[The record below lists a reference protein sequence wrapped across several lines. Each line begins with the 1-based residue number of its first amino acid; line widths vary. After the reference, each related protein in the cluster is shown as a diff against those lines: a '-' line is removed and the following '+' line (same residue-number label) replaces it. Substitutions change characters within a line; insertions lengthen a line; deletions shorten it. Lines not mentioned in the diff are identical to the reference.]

1 MLCVVPGCGASN
13 QEYLVEF
20 PRNKRLSKRWKE
32 AIELGTGC
40 QLPTSDVFVHQN
52 QQLCLSHFSGD
63 DHPGSINYQEPSNF
77 KNSNGDLVQVSS
89 CRLCL
94 KFDFRSKMYP
104 KVGKMEHVSLS
115 STIRAVMKISL
126 APDDF
131 LTEICECCLIK
142 VDVLKSW
149 AKETLQQEMDFRELM
164 NLARSELSHAD
175 VSIKVETV
183 LLEAKEE
190 PVEDESITAEDPPI
204 SVCPPDVQFDK
215 NPKKVESTDTITV
228 DEIKVSSDED
238 DQPLA
243 RLARKRKDVSTRRRK
258 QVFPSE
264 RKKRGRK
271 PKSKSETMTKRKE
284 TRPREAASPKPPR
297 QEYLRHIL
305 AKKCYI
311 CNVSLEDTDELIAHL
326 TAMHAGKID
335 YKCDDCNKTFG
346 KVTIYNRHLSCHD
359 ITIRPRK
366 CQFCSLCFSAKESLK
381 IHENREHGANHT
393 LPKRYNRRH
402 KIFQCESCGKIFL
415 TDSLLK
421 QHDLFVHKKMPAASC
436 KLCGKTFV
444 TKANLEKHYIVHSNE
459 RPYKCD
465 KCEASFKTS
474 TALTKHS
481 LLHENV
487 LPYECRHCEERFL
500 TQALYAKHRQLNH
513 KNQPK
518 VPRSIPCGICQEVFS
533 RSADLKNH
541 IAEAHPGQEYP
552 YYSCPECPQRFL
564 ERDQLELHANIHT
577 DRFVCEVCDKPHCSV
592 AQLKD
597 HMESHNPSQP
607 WQCTICLRRFSLQSN
622 YSRHRLIHQDE
633 KRFKCDFCDK
643 GFSQKGQLM
652 NHRRTHTGERPF
664 TCPAC
669 GKSFGDRPTFYK
681 HRKRCMEKESQPNKR
696 SISATIDGEDC
707 EF

>member
-1 MLCVVPGCGASN
+1 MICVVPHCNASN

-20 PRNKRLSKRWKE
+20 PRSPKLVERWKT
-32 AIELGTGC
+32 AIELATGLR
-40 QLPTSDVFVHQN
+40 LPPMDENSSQ
-52 QQLCLSHFSGD
+52 QQLCLSHFSGGA
-63 DHPGSINYQEPSNF
+63 HPGMIEYQEPNCF
-77 KNSNGDLVQVSS
+77 KNADGDPVEVSS

-94 KFDFRSKMYP
+94 RFEFRSRMYS
-104 KVGKMEHVSLS
+104 KLGKMEHVSLS
-115 STIRAVMKISL
+115 STIRAVMKVSL

-131 LTEICECCLIK
+131 LTEICDRCLIK
-142 VDVLKSW
+142 IDVLKSW
-149 AKETLQQEMDFRELM
+149 AKETLQQETNYRELM
-164 NLARSELSHAD
+164 NLARNESHNSD
-175 VSIKVETV
+175 VSVKVETV

-190 PVEDESITAEDPPI
+190 PNEEAPAPVEEATT
-204 SVCPPDVQFDK
+204 SVCSPVKEPERK
-215 NPKKVESTDTITV
+215 ENPENDV
-228 DEIKVSSDED
+228 DEAIVVQADSSSDED
-238 DQPLA
+238 NQPLA
-243 RLARKRKDVSTRRRK
+243 RIVRKRGESKSRKRKQS
-258 QVFPSE
+258 FPVE
-264 RKKRGRK
+264 RKKQSKKSKIKLDATKKIKMKRERK
-271 PKSKSETMTKRKE
+271 P
-284 TRPREAASPKPPR
+284 ASPKPVR
-297 QEYLRHIL
+297 QDYLRNIL

-311 CNVSLEDTDELIAHL
+311 CNISLEDTDELVAHL
-326 TAMHAGKID
+326 TSAHAGKID

-381 IHENREHGANHT
+381 IHENREHGTNHT
-393 LPKRYNRRH
+393 LPKRYNRRN

-415 TDSLLK
+415 TDALLK
-421 QHDLFVHKKMPAASC
+421 QHDLFVHKKVPAASC

-444 TKANLEKHYIVHSNE
+444 TKANLEKHYIVHSKE

-465 KCEASFKTS
+465 KCEATFKTS

-518 VPRSIPCGICQEVFS
+518 VPRSIPCGICQEVYS

-541 IAEAHPGQEYP
+541 ITDSHPNEIYP
-552 YYSCPECPQRFL
+552 YFTCSQCPQRFL
-564 ERDQLELHANIHT
+564 EREQLELHENIHT
-577 DRFVCEVCDKPHCSV
+577 DRFVCDICDKHHCSV

-597 HMESHNPSQP
+597 HMETHNPTQP

-622 YSRHRLIHQDE
+622 FSRHRLIHEDE

-681 HRKRCMEKESQPNKR
+681 HRKRCMEKDSPQEKR
-696 SISATIDGEDC
+696 QRKANADDEGY